1 LERDYLKKTKAMN
14 TAKTTTKENA
24 VAYLMELLQN
34 HDTKEDFILEFYIFW
49 VENVTIRLRDFQNV
63 LASASVNKWWL
74 QELAKHEEH
83 FREIAASYQEIAGKD
98 KDQLYCTIVNKMMS
112 RFPKALLDQA
122 QKREAKPQLT
132 KVAGKRIEYSIIN
145 QN

>member
-1 LERDYLKKTKAMN
+1 MNKSIITQEDSVAFLINAMDKAN
-14 TAKTTTKENA
+14 
-24 VAYLMELLQN
+24 
-34 HDTKEDFILEFYIFW
+34 TKEDFILEFYIFW

-83 FREIAASYQEIAGKD
+83 FREIAASYPEITGKD
-98 KDQLYCTIVNKMMS
+98 KDQLYCQCVNKMMS

-122 QKREAKPQLT
+122 QKRESKPQLT

>member
-1 LERDYLKKTKAMN
+1 MNKSIITQEDSVAFLINAMDKAN
-14 TAKTTTKENA
+14 TKEN
-24 VAYLMELLQN
+24 
-34 HDTKEDFILEFYIFW
+34 FILEFYIFW

-63 LASASVNKWWL
+63 LASAAVNKWWL

-83 FREIAASYQEIAGKD
+83 FREIAASYPEITGKD
-98 KDQLYCTIVNKMMS
+98 KDQLYCSIVNKMMS

-122 QKREAKPQLT
+122 QKRVSRPQLI
-132 KVAGKRIEYSIIN
+132 KGAGKRIEYSIIN